1 MRLRV
6 STVHNTYTAAGGYW
20 MDAIY
25 VLYHRPRHVLYL
37 CHQYA
42 TMLLAYG
49 LSSAFI
55 GSISGVIFFRRG
67 EVRGAS

>member
-1 MRLRV
+1 
-6 STVHNTYTAAGGYW
+6 

-49 LSSAFI
+49 LSSALI
-55 GSISGVIFFRRG
+55 GSISGVIFSRRG
-67 EVRGAS
+67 EVRSAFWSFNVLTRRRDLT